1 MHAGHVQVQQDQ
13 VQVVI
18 LTGNVESA
26 VQIVG
31 FDDLAALKARG
42 DNAADGFAEQWVVVG
57 NQNLVSRLHGW
68 VYLFVFSIG
77 YLFRIMIAVFGS
89 MMAVFGRE
97 CGIELVQH
105 GGLLCR
111 ESPESVPI
119 LCLLL

>member
-68 VYLFVFSIG
+68 VYLFVFSVG
-77 YLFRIMIAVFGS
+77 NGFRIMIAFFQNHDGS
-89 MMAVFGRE
+89 FRKGSSR
-97 CGIELVQH
+97 
-105 GGLLCR
+105 
-111 ESPESVPI
+111 
-119 LCLLL
+119 